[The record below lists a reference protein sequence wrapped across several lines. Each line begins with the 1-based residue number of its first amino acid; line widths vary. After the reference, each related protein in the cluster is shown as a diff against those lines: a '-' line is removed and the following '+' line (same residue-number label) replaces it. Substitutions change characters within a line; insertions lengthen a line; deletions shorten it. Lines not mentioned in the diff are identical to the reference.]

1 MIARAVSLYGT
12 GVSAGSS
19 LNTDPLNGL
28 KIVIV
33 DHLPLSAAF
42 IASCTG
48 KTLTSPGGV
57 LQAFSTAAFGVGPRK
72 HLCYYST
79 IVIITFDLMI
89 FDSSFL

>member
-48 KTLTSPGGV
+48 KTLTRERDDKEGKVDVKWRCNQS
-57 LQAFSTAAFGVGPRK
+57 
-72 HLCYYST
+72 
-79 IVIITFDLMI
+79 
-89 FDSSFL
+89 